1 MAYAYGRA
9 FEELAEPGLALWPK
23 RDDLMQPMVY
33 LARHSMELQLKRAIK
48 DYQDYVGDKSA
59 IATRRIKAYPML
71 RSIPI
76 IAVTSYALSA
86 DEQKARDAGCDDFVP
101 KPRCEERGRFSGSFL
116 GPLSRPLLGAQRT

>member
-71 RSIPI
+71 RSTRSKTTVTPSVIP
-76 IAVTSYALSA
+76 
-86 DEQKARDAGCDDFVP
+86 
-101 KPRCEERGRFSGSFL
+101 RGRHRRLQWPLRIIGS
-116 GPLSRPLLGAQRT
+116 A